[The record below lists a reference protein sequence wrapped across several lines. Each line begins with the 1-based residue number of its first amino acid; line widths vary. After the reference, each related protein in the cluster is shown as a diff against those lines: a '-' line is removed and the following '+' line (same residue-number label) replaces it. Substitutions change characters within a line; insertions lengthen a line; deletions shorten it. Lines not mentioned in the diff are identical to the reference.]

1 VGVAGYSSKVGKWC
15 CGHGFMTGSNV
26 VDVSLPCESNK
37 LRLKW
42 SERWLTRGDRGA
54 ALILTMPW
62 RFVVAIWPRKV
73 QRERICGIVVDRA
86 HED

>member
-1 VGVAGYSSKVGKWC
+1 MGVAGYSGKVGKWC

-42 SERWLTRGDRGA
+42 SERLLTTGDRGA

-62 RFVVAIWPRKV
+62 RFVVEIWPRRCRGKEYV
-73 QRERICGIVVDRA
+73 G
-86 HED
+86 